1 MQAVKEHTKIESGLF
16 IPGEL
21 LEKVHIENEE
31 IELELTDREIRVY
44 PATKEIAPAFN
55 FNSPLWNCVG
65 FARVDDVSGRDHDR
79 YIYDEEV

>member
-1 MQAVKEHTKIESGLF
+1 MQVLKEHTKIKPGLF

-21 LEKVHIENEE
+21 LKKVHIENEE

-44 PATKEIAPAFN
+44 SATKEISPVFN
-55 FNSPLWNCVG
+55 YNSPLWNCVG
-65 FARVDDVSGRDHDR
+65 FARVEDVSGRDHDK